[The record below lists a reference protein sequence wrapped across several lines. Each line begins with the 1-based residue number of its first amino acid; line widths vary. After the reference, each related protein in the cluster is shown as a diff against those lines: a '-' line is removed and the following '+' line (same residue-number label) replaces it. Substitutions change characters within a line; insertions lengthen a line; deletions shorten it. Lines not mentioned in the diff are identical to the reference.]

1 MDDKKYP
8 ERKSHRLKYYDYS
21 RCGAYFIT
29 ICTYDR
35 QKLFGEDAVVP
46 IKWYKEDDVIQY
58 EETLKSSVGAYL
70 RVRPYAIQMVERWI
84 HELQNKYDYVN
95 IDYYAIMP
103 DHVHLIL
110 FLTDEAGVHIGTPLQ
125 ENGNAIMENH
135 RMTLDN
141 IIKWFKTMTTNE
153 YIRMVKQNV
162 LPPFHKHVWQRDYRD
177 RVIRNRDELY
187 EIRKYIKNNPANLMY
202 ETELM

>member
-1 MDDKKYP
+1 M
-8 ERKSHRLKYYDYS
+8 
-21 RCGAYFIT
+21 
-29 ICTYDR
+29 
-35 QKLFGEDAVVP
+35 
-46 IKWYKEDDVIQY
+46 
-58 EETLKSSVGAYL
+58 
-70 RVRPYAIQMVERWI
+70 
-84 HELQNKYDYVN
+84 
-95 IDYYAIMP
+95 
-103 DHVHLIL
+103 
-110 FLTDEAGVHIGTPLQ
+110 TDEAGVHIGTPLQ

>member
-110 FLTDEAGVHIGTPLQ
+110 FLTDEAGAHIGTPLQ

-162 LPPFHKHVWQRDYRD
+162 LPPFKKHVWQRDYID
-177 RVIRNRDELY
+177 RVIRSRDELY
-187 EIRKYIKNNPANLMY
+187 EIRKYIKENPLKNL
-202 ETELM
+202 